1 MSENVWDK
9 RGGVSRF
16 SVEKFGLTVPKNFI
30 GEDFWAVFLKI
41 SGSENFMDKRGGGVS
56 GFPVAIFLSHSDRN
70 FLGGTLLCFAKLPIL
85 KNVRDKRWCDSQFS
99 VESFFVSECRKNSE
113 RNPSVLCFR
122 KLLVAKFLWIRG
134 GGGVYQDFPSKFFC
148 LTVTKIFLGEP
159 FFVSQN
165 FR

>member
-41 SGSENFMDKRGGGVS
+41 SGSENFMDKRGGGV
-56 GFPVAIFLSHSDRN
+56 
-70 FLGGTLLCFAKLPIL
+70 
-85 KNVRDKRWCDSQFS
+85 
-99 VESFFVSECRKNSE
+99 
-113 RNPSVLCFR
+113 
-122 KLLVAKFLWIRG
+122 
-134 GGGVYQDFPSKFFC
+134 YQDFPSQFFC
-148 LTVTKIFLGEP
+148 LTVTEIFLGEP

-165 FR
+165 FRY